1 MPWVLS
7 CTGKINGTIVEFWNN
22 VQEGQEELLPLRR
35 AIFLPSVATGSP
47 TVGHASRFTTFRLIP
62 KFVHFS
68 ERRLLGRF
76 SGRGQRLLDV
86 AEAALELFV
95 GGAQCG
101 FRIGTEM
108 AGQVDDSE

>member
-1 MPWVLS
+1 MLHRAA
-7 CTGKINGTIVEFWNN
+7 GDRAAKND
-22 VQEGQEELLPLRR
+22 RR
-35 AIFLPSVATGSP
+35 ALCARCESEPWSTGSP
-47 TVGHASRFTTFRLIP
+47 TVGNASRFTTFCLIP

-95 GGAQCG
+95 CGAQRSL
-101 FRIGTEM
+101 RIGAEM
-108 AGQVDDSE
+108 AGEVDGGEQEIADLLPGRA